1 MILTAFKSNLC
12 QIIQNLAKKML
23 NVKPTAAH
31 HLIASQ
37 IQTIYQM
44 IRKHPQNGNL
54 KGISTLLLAVWPIG
68 NTYDTV
74 LAAVEERYF
83 KFTNCS
89 CSTVPASVHSKEN
102 FHNSAAE
109 PNRELLKLPIL
120 GYVQA

>member
-74 LAAVEERYF
+74 LAAVVLWRSSIYQLF
-83 KFTNCS
+83 KFLFLPVSTAWKIFSTLLQSPTGNC
-89 CSTVPASVHSKEN
+89 
-102 FHNSAAE
+102 
-109 PNRELLKLPIL
+109 
-120 GYVQA
+120 